1 MLFEKRFKT
10 EKKLSSKDYLY
21 LGSMLFGLFFGAGN
35 LIFPV
40 HMGQEA
46 GANVWPAII
55 GFLITG
61 IGLPFLGIIAIGI
74 SGENGLFDL
83 ASRVHKGYGYFFT
96 VALYLVIGPFFAMP
110 RLAATSFEIGLTPF
124 VAESQKTLFLAIFSI
139 LFFALSWWFSRNP
152 SKLLD
157 YVGKFLNPLFLA
169 LLAILI
175 VMSFVKPMANI
186 HDITVLGK
194 YRDHAFFTG
203 FQNGYNT
210 LDVLASLAFG
220 IIVVNTLKNKGVTK
234 KSTIT
239 ADTFKSGAV
248 SVLLMGII
256 YSFLSLMGTMSMGK
270 FDLSDNGGIALAQI
284 AHYYLGTGGSII
296 LALIVVVACLKTT
309 IGLTTAFSETFAE
322 LFPGLSY
329 STLIAGVSIIPC
341 IIANVGLTSII
352 SYSTPVLMFLYPLA
366 IILVLLGVSGP
377 LFKNNPIVYQ
387 TVTIFTII
395 PALIDGLQSSPEW
408 IQNAS
413 ITQKIIEFAKN
424 TLPFFGIGMGW
435 IVPAVFGLILGLG
448 IYLIKEKL

>member
-1 MLFEKRFKT
+1 M

-157 YVGKFLNPLFLA
+157 YVGKFLNPLFLV

-186 HDITVLGK
+186 HDITVLGN
-194 YRDHAFFTG
+194 YRNHAFFTG

-270 FDLSDNGGIALAQI
+270 FDLSENGGIALAQI
-284 AHYYLGTGGSII
+284 AYYYLGTGGSII

-395 PALIDGLQSSPEW
+395 PAIIDGLKSSPAW
-408 IQNAS
+408 IQNAG
-413 ITQKIIEFAKN
+413 ITQKMIEFAKN
-424 TLPFFGIGMGW
+424 TLPFFEIGMGW
-435 IVPAVFGLILGLG
+435 IVPAVFGLVLGLG

>member
-1 MLFEKRFKT
+1 M

-124 VAESQKTLFLAIFSI
+124 VAENQKTLFLAIFSI

-270 FDLSDNGGIALAQI
+270 FDLSENGGIALAQI

-395 PALIDGLQSSPEW
+395 PALIDGLQSSPAW
-408 IQNAS
+408 IQNAN

>member
-1 MLFEKRFKT
+1 M

-124 VAESQKTLFLAIFSI
+124 VAANQKTLFLAIFSI

-270 FDLSDNGGIALAQI
+270 FDLSENGGIALAQI

-341 IIANVGLTSII
+341 IIANVSLT
-352 SYSTPVLMFLYPLA
+352 
-366 IILVLLGVSGP
+366 
-377 LFKNNPIVYQ
+377 
-387 TVTIFTII
+387 
-395 PALIDGLQSSPEW
+395 
-408 IQNAS
+408 
-413 ITQKIIEFAKN
+413 
-424 TLPFFGIGMGW
+424 
-435 IVPAVFGLILGLG
+435 
-448 IYLIKEKL
+448 

>member
-1 MLFEKRFKT
+1 M

-270 FDLSDNGGIALAQI
+270 FDLSENGGIALAQI

-395 PALIDGLQSSPEW
+395 PALIDGLQSSPAW

>member
-1 MLFEKRFKT
+1 M

-157 YVGKFLNPLFLA
+157 YVGKFLNPLFLV

-186 HDITVLGK
+186 HDITVLGN

-270 FDLSDNGGIALAQI
+270 FDLSENGGIALAQI

-395 PALIDGLQSSPEW
+395 PALIDGLQSSPAW

>member
-1 MLFEKRFKT
+1 M

-157 YVGKFLNPLFLA
+157 YVGKFLNPLFLV

-270 FDLSDNGGIALAQI
+270 FDLSENGGIALAQI

-322 LFPGLSY
+322 LFPSLSY

-395 PALIDGLQSSPEW
+395 PAIIDGLKSSPAW
-408 IQNAS
+408 IQNAG
-413 ITQKIIEFAKN
+413 ITQKMIEFAKN
-424 TLPFFGIGMGW
+424 TLPFFEIGMGW

>member
-1 MLFEKRFKT
+1 M
-10 EKKLSSKDYLY
+10 EKKLSLKDYLY

-124 VAESQKTLFLAIFSI
+124 VAENQKTLFLAIFSI

-270 FDLSDNGGIALAQI
+270 FDLSENGGIALTQI

-395 PALIDGLQSSPEW
+395 PALIDGLQSSPAW

>member
-1 MLFEKRFKT
+1 M
-10 EKKLSSKDYLY
+10 EKKLSLKDYLY

-124 VAESQKTLFLAIFSI
+124 VAENQKTLFLAIFSI

-194 YRDHAFFTG
+194 YREHAFFTG

-270 FDLSDNGGIALAQI
+270 FDLSENGGIALTQI

-395 PALIDGLQSSPEW
+395 PALIDGLQSSPAW

>member
-1 MLFEKRFKT
+1 M
-10 EKKLSSKDYLY
+10 SIIQCYLY

-270 FDLSDNGGIALAQI
+270 FDLSENGGIALTQI

-395 PALIDGLQSSPEW
+395 PALIDGLQSSPAW
-408 IQNAS
+408 IQNAN

>member
-1 MLFEKRFKT
+1 M

-270 FDLSDNGGIALAQI
+270 FDLSENGGIALAQI

-395 PALIDGLQSSPEW
+395 PALIDGLQSSPAW

-413 ITQKIIEFAKN
+413 ITQKIIEFTKN

>member
-1 MLFEKRFKT
+1 M

-175 VMSFVKPMANI
+175 VMSFVKPIANI

-270 FDLSDNGGIALAQI
+270 FDLSENGGIALTQI

-395 PALIDGLQSSPEW
+395 PALIDGLQSSPAW

>member
-1 MLFEKRFKT
+1 M

-83 ASRVHKGYGYFFT
+83 ASRVHRGYGYFFT

-124 VAESQKTLFLAIFSI
+124 VAENQKTLFLAIFSI

-270 FDLSDNGGIALAQI
+270 FDLSENGGIALAQI

-387 TVTIFTII
+387 TVTIFTIV
-395 PALIDGLQSSPEW
+395 PALIDGLNSSPAW

>member
-1 MLFEKRFKT
+1 M
-10 EKKLSSKDYLY
+10 EKKLSLKDYLY

-124 VAESQKTLFLAIFSI
+124 VAENQKTLFLAIFSI

-157 YVGKFLNPLFLA
+157 YVGKFLNPLFLV

-270 FDLSDNGGIALAQI
+270 FDLSENGGIALAQI

-395 PALIDGLQSSPEW
+395 PALIDGLQSSPAW

>member
-1 MLFEKRFKT
+1 M
-10 EKKLSSKDYLY
+10 EKKLSLKDYLY

-124 VAESQKTLFLAIFSI
+124 VAENQKTLFLAIFSI

-157 YVGKFLNPLFLA
+157 YVGKFLNPLFLV

-186 HDITVLGK
+186 HDITVLGN
-194 YRDHAFFTG
+194 YRNHAFFTG

-270 FDLSDNGGIALAQI
+270 FDLSENGGIALAQI

-395 PALIDGLQSSPEW
+395 PALIDGLQSSPAW

>member
-1 MLFEKRFKT
+1 M

-270 FDLSDNGGIALAQI
+270 FDLSENGGIALTQI

-329 STLIAGVSIIPC
+329 STLIASVSIIPC

-395 PALIDGLQSSPEW
+395 PAIIDGLKSSPAW
-408 IQNAS
+408 IQNAG
-413 ITQKIIEFAKN
+413 ITQKMIEFAKN
-424 TLPFFGIGMGW
+424 TLPFFEIGMGW

>member
-1 MLFEKRFKT
+1 M
-10 EKKLSSKDYLY
+10 EKKLSLKDYLY

-74 SGENGLFDL
+74 SGENGLFAL

-124 VAESQKTLFLAIFSI
+124 VAENQKTLFLAIFSI

-194 YRDHAFFTG
+194 YRAHAFFTG

-270 FDLSDNGGIALAQI
+270 FDLSENGGIALAQI

-395 PALIDGLQSSPEW
+395 PALIDGLQSSPAW

>member
-1 MLFEKRFKT
+1 M
-10 EKKLSSKDYLY
+10 EKKLSLKDYLY

-124 VAESQKTLFLAIFSI
+124 VAENQKTLFLAIFSI

-270 FDLSDNGGIALAQI
+270 FDLSENGSIALTQI

-395 PALIDGLQSSPEW
+395 PALIDGLQSSPAW

>member
-1 MLFEKRFKT
+1 M

-74 SGENGLFDL
+74 SGENGLFEL

-270 FDLSDNGGIALAQI
+270 FDLSENGGIALAQI

>member
-1 MLFEKRFKT
+1 LA
-10 EKKLSSKDYLY
+10 LKDCLY

-124 VAESQKTLFLAIFSI
+124 VAENQKTLFLAIFSI

-270 FDLSDNGGIALAQI
+270 FDLSENGGIALTQI

-395 PALIDGLQSSPEW
+395 PALIDGLQSSPAW

>member
-1 MLFEKRFKT
+1 M

-157 YVGKFLNPLFLA
+157 YVGKFLNPLFLV

-186 HDITVLGK
+186 HDITVLGN
-194 YRDHAFFTG
+194 YREHAFFTG

-270 FDLSDNGGIALAQI
+270 FDLSENGGIALAQI

-395 PALIDGLQSSPEW
+395 PAIIDGLKSSPAW

>member
-1 MLFEKRFKT
+1 M

-124 VAESQKTLFLAIFSI
+124 VAENQKTLFLAIFSI

-157 YVGKFLNPLFLA
+157 YVGKFLNPLFLV

-270 FDLSDNGGIALAQI
+270 FDLSENGGIALAQI

-296 LALIVVVACLKTT
+296 LALIVIVACLKTT

-322 LFPGLSY
+322 LFPRFSY

-341 IIANVGLTSII
+341 IIANIGLTSII

-395 PALIDGLQSSPEW
+395 PAIIDGLQSSPAW

>member
-1 MLFEKRFKT
+1 M
-10 EKKLSSKDYLY
+10 EKKLSLKDYLY

-124 VAESQKTLFLAIFSI
+124 VAENQKTLFLAIFSI

-270 FDLSDNGGIALAQI
+270 FDLSENGGIALTQI

-395 PALIDGLQSSPEW
+395 PALIDGLQSSPAW

-448 IYLIKEKL
+448 IYLI

>member
-1 MLFEKRFKT
+1 M

-124 VAESQKTLFLAIFSI
+124 VAGNQKTLFLAIFSI

-157 YVGKFLNPLFLA
+157 YVGKFLNPLFLV

-186 HDITVLGK
+186 HDITVLGN
-194 YRDHAFFTG
+194 YRNHAFFTG

-270 FDLSDNGGIALAQI
+270 FDLSENGGIALAQI

-395 PALIDGLQSSPEW
+395 PAIIDGLKSSPAW
-408 IQNAS
+408 IQNAG
-413 ITQKIIEFAKN
+413 ITQKMIEFAQN
-424 TLPFFGIGMGW
+424 TLPFFEIGMGW
-435 IVPAVFGLILGLG
+435 IVPAVFGLVLGLG

>member
-1 MLFEKRFKT
+1 
-10 EKKLSSKDYLY
+10 
-21 LGSMLFGLFFGAGN
+21 MLFGLFFGAGN

-270 FDLSDNGGIALAQI
+270 FDLSENGGIALTQI

-395 PALIDGLQSSPEW
+395 PALIDGLQSSPAW
-408 IQNAS
+408 IQNAN

>member
-1 MLFEKRFKT
+1 M

-270 FDLSDNGGIALAQI
+270 FDLSENGGIALAQI

-309 IGLTTAFSETFAE
+309 IGLTIAFSETFAE

-395 PALIDGLQSSPEW
+395 PALIDGLQSSPAW
-408 IQNAS
+408 IQNAN

-424 TLPFFGIGMGW
+424 TLPFFEIGMGW
-435 IVPAVFGLILGLG
+435 IVPAVFGLVLGLG

>member
-1 MLFEKRFKT
+1 M
-10 EKKLSSKDYLY
+10 EKKFSSKDYLY

-124 VAESQKTLFLAIFSI
+124 VAENQKTLFLAIFSI

-186 HDITVLGK
+186 HDITVLGN
-194 YRDHAFFTG
+194 YREHAFFTG

-270 FDLSDNGGIALAQI
+270 FDLSENGGIALAQI

-395 PALIDGLQSSPEW
+395 PALIDGLQSSPAW
-408 IQNAS
+408 IQNAN

-435 IVPAVFGLILGLG
+435 IVPAVFGLVLGLG

>member
-1 MLFEKRFKT
+1 M

-124 VAESQKTLFLAIFSI
+124 VAENQKTLFLAIFSI

-157 YVGKFLNPLFLA
+157 YVGKFLNPLFLV

-186 HDITVLGK
+186 HDITVLGN
-194 YRDHAFFTG
+194 YREHAFFTG

-270 FDLSDNGGIALAQI
+270 FDLSENGGIALAQI

-395 PALIDGLQSSPEW
+395 PALIDGLQSSPAW

>member
-1 MLFEKRFKT
+1 M

-270 FDLSDNGGIALAQI
+270 FDLSENGGIALAQI
-284 AHYYLGTGGSII
+284 AYYYLGTGGSII

-395 PALIDGLQSSPEW
+395 PALIDGLQSSPAW

>member
-1 MLFEKRFKT
+1 M

-139 LFFALSWWFSRNP
+139 LFFALSWWLSRNP

-157 YVGKFLNPLFLA
+157 YVGKFLNPLFLV

>member
-1 MLFEKRFKT
+1 M

-270 FDLSDNGGIALAQI
+270 FDLSENGGIALAQI

-395 PALIDGLQSSPEW
+395 PALIDGLQSSPAW
-408 IQNAS
+408 IQNAN
-413 ITQKIIEFAKN
+413 ITQKN
-424 TLPFFGIGMGW
+424 
-435 IVPAVFGLILGLG
+435 
-448 IYLIKEKL
+448 Y

>member
-1 MLFEKRFKT
+1 M

-157 YVGKFLNPLFLA
+157 YVGKFLNPLFLV

-270 FDLSDNGGIALAQI
+270 FDLSENGGIALAQI

-395 PALIDGLQSSPEW
+395 PALIDGLQSSPAW
-408 IQNAS
+408 IQNAN

>member
-1 MLFEKRFKT
+1 M

>member
-1 MLFEKRFKT
+1 M

-270 FDLSDNGGIALAQI
+270 FDLSENGGIALAQI

-352 SYSTPVLMFLYPLA
+352 SYSTPMLMFLYPLA

-395 PALIDGLQSSPEW
+395 PALIDGLQSSPAW

>member
-1 MLFEKRFKT
+1 M

-270 FDLSDNGGIALAQI
+270 FDLSENGGIALAQI

-296 LALIVVVACLKTT
+296 LALIVIVACLKTT

-395 PALIDGLQSSPEW
+395 PALIDGLQSSPAW

>member
-1 MLFEKRFKT
+1 M

-83 ASRVHKGYGYFFT
+83 ASRVHKSYGYFFT

-270 FDLSDNGGIALAQI
+270 FDLSENGGIALAQI

-395 PALIDGLQSSPEW
+395 PALIDGLQSSPAW
-408 IQNAS
+408 IQNAN

>member
-1 MLFEKRFKT
+1 M

-270 FDLSDNGGIALAQI
+270 FDLSENGGITLAQI

-395 PALIDGLQSSPEW
+395 PALIDGLQSSPAW
-408 IQNAS
+408 IQNAN

>member
-1 MLFEKRFKT
+1 M

-270 FDLSDNGGIALAQI
+270 FDLSENGGIALAQI

-395 PALIDGLQSSPEW
+395 PALIDGLQSSPAW
-408 IQNAS
+408 IQNAN

-435 IVPAVFGLILGLG
+435 IVPAVFGLVLGLG

>member
-1 MLFEKRFKT
+1 M

-124 VAESQKTLFLAIFSI
+124 VAENQKTLFLAIFSI

-157 YVGKFLNPLFLA
+157 YVGKFLNPLFLV

-186 HDITVLGK
+186 HDITVLGN
-194 YRDHAFFTG
+194 YRNHAFFTG

-270 FDLSDNGGIALAQI
+270 FDLSENGGIALAQI

-322 LFPGLSY
+322 LFPSLSY
-329 STLIAGVSIIPC
+329 STLIAGVSIIRQR
-341 IIANVGLTSII
+341 G
-352 SYSTPVLMFLYPLA
+352 
-366 IILVLLGVSGP
+366 
-377 LFKNNPIVYQ
+377 FKMP
-387 TVTIFTII
+387 
-395 PALIDGLQSSPEW
+395 S
-408 IQNAS
+408 
-413 ITQKIIEFAKN
+413 
-424 TLPFFGIGMGW
+424 
-435 IVPAVFGLILGLG
+435 
-448 IYLIKEKL
+448 

>member
-1 MLFEKRFKT
+1 M

-124 VAESQKTLFLAIFSI
+124 VAENQKTLFLAIFSI

-157 YVGKFLNPLFLA
+157 YVGKFLNPLFLV

-186 HDITVLGK
+186 HDITVLGN
-194 YRDHAFFTG
+194 YRNHAFFTG

-270 FDLSDNGGIALAQI
+270 FDLSENGGIALAQI

-395 PALIDGLQSSPEW
+395 PAIIDGLKSSPAW
-408 IQNAS
+408 IQNAG
-413 ITQKIIEFAKN
+413 ITQKMIEFAKN
-424 TLPFFGIGMGW
+424 TLPFFEIGMGW
-435 IVPAVFGLILGLG
+435 IVPAVFGLVLGLG